1 MHSSSLAVG
10 LLLLALLP
18 SIFVQYRVF
27 VPLLTPYE
35 SHRLA
40 KAFILMYVVITLCV
54 VLVFSQGIIGIAWI
68 SFKDIISL
76 HAIPYLIL
84 GLLFVP
90 AYRLQYIFVL
100 GMQGLY
106 IVALLTL
113 IMNLEL
119 LFIPPSI
126 FFQHITPF
134 LMAYML
140 SYIVLA
146 PLLLKFFRTLFI
158 TYRMVDMLSFWKYT
172 AWIPVSLILYSAILN
187 EPIAREYLIPRV
199 LQALFGICIAI
210 TMYLGTRKMH
220 YAIELKRENAA
231 LLTQMEMFAGYTRM
245 LQSAQRRM
253 SIYRH
258 DTRHQLRLLSKLIQE
273 KDDTASLALLK
284 TLTQELAQTR
294 PYHWGENT
302 CIRKTLLPLIEK
314 AREDGIPVMA
324 DLSLAPHLPFEQEL
338 AQAAARLVN
347 AAIAVSR
354 SQDKSK
360 QSITI
365 IARQTETTIMLLIG
379 NRQTGPVLMD
389 AEGHPQNGPYAEVIP
404 ALHQFII
411 NHQGVGR
418 YTCKKGWVIAN
429 VRIPC
434 KGGAAV

>member
-1 MHSSSLAVG
+1 
-10 LLLLALLP
+10 
-18 SIFVQYRVF
+18 
-27 VPLLTPYE
+27 
-35 SHRLA
+35 
-40 KAFILMYVVITLCV
+40 
-54 VLVFSQGIIGIAWI
+54 
-68 SFKDIISL
+68 
-76 HAIPYLIL
+76 
-84 GLLFVP
+84 
-90 AYRLQYIFVL
+90 
-100 GMQGLY
+100 MQGLY

-113 IMNLEL
+113 IMNVEL

-172 AWIPVSLILYSAILN
+172 AWIPVSLILYSAILAHTN

-231 LLTQMEMFAGYTRM
+231 LLTQMEMFADYTRM

-284 TLTQELAQTR
+284 TLT
-294 PYHWGENT
+294 
-302 CIRKTLLPLIEK
+302 
-314 AREDGIPVMA
+314 
-324 DLSLAPHLPFEQEL
+324 QEL